1 MNIKLRWREDA
12 NKTEVESE
20 TDIDSIND
28 YNLYGGNESK
38 FEDDIIQTS
47 EKRSKFDVVSVGL
60 VAATNLNGKLF

>member
-1 MNIKLRWREDA
+1 M
-12 NKTEVESE
+12 ESE

-38 FEDDIIQTS
+38 FGDDIIQTS